1 MKQKLLLQFVIFT
14 SLALSFKTSAQNAD
28 ELVYNQYMAQYSYA
42 AGSFL
47 IDTGTSQANLQ
58 KRAFLIWANNLQ
70 PDSLK
75 RNFSLSEYNGT
86 LDFLTEQG
94 NTAEKFG
101 SVKNMFPKKIIKSR
115 FERAYYLLSYVT
127 NSSHTIGGLKVYSSP
142 VVYKIN
148 AATLGLV
155 WARKINLA
163 FLTPNN
169 LNTEIEYNDIIETR
183 DQNIVLVG
191 KYGLNAK
198 AKESVLATKLRGS
211 TGVLIWRY
219 VYKLRFNV
227 MRLPIPLQKQ
237 TMENSP

>member
-1 MKQKLLLQFVIFT
+1 MKKEFLLWLIVLAIFST
-14 SLALSFKTSAQNAD
+14 NFSTFAQNAA
-28 ELVYNQYMAQYSYA
+28 EIINQFSPRYTYV

-47 IDTGTSQANLQ
+47 IDTGTSQANLR
-58 KRAFLIWANNLQ
+58 KRAFLVWGVRF
-70 PDSLK
+70 DSLSSSL
-75 RNFSLSEYNGT
+75 SLSEYDGKLN
-86 LDFLTEQG
+86 FLTEQG
-94 NTAEKFG
+94 NTVEKFG
-101 SVKNMFPKKIIKSR
+101 SMLAKKIIKSR
-115 FERAYYLLSYVT
+115 FERAYYLLAYVT
-127 NSSHTIGGLKVYSSP
+127 NSNHKISGRTVFSSP
-142 VVYKIN
+142 VIFKID

-155 WARKINLA
+155 WASKINLSVINDD
-163 FLTPNN
+163 TRK
-169 LNTEIEYNDIIETR
+169 TVIEYNDLIETR